1 MTATLRFTL
10 ACLLL
15 LGVGALRGARAEEK
29 PVQDI
34 EAGATPGAFALN
46 DQEGKAASLGSGQGH
61 GWFLLAFFPKAAT
74 GG

>member
-1 MTATLRFTL
+1 MAATLRWTL

-15 LGVGALRGARAEEK
+15 LGAGALRGARAEEK
-29 PVQDI
+29 PVKEI

-46 DQEGKAASLGSGQGH
+46 DQEGKAVSLGSGEGH
-61 GWFLLAFFPKAAT
+61 GWFLLAFFPKAST